1 MELLGAFL
9 PFIIMMAIMYFL
21 LIRPQKRQQQKKVDM
36 LNALKSGDHVI
47 TIGGLYGVIEEVNDV
62 NETVVLD
69 CEGVYLTFTRQAIA
83 RVLEPS
89 QEVVAQAT
97 VVEEEPYVLEEEY
110 TTEDEDN
117 SSL

>member
-36 LNALKSGDHVI
+36 LNALKAGDHVI
-47 TIGGLYGVIEEVNDV
+47 TIGGLYGVIDEVNGA

-83 RVLEPS
+83 RVLEPT
-89 QEVVAQAT
+89 EA
-97 VVEEEPYVLEEEY
+97 VVEEATIVEEQPYALEEEN
-110 TTEDEDN
+110 TIVEDEDT
-117 SSL
+117 SL